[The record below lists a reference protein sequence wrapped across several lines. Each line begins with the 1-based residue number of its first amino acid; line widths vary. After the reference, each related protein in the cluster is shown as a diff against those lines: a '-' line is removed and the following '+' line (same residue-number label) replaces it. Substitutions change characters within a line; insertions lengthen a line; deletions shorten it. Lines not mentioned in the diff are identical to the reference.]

1 MERWVRVNDAAPK
14 SDHYIACYVPEKG
27 YFATTGDRFEAF
39 REEFPEVSHWR
50 VLMTPPED

>member
-1 MERWVRVNDAAPK
+1 
-14 SDHYIACYVPEKG
+14 VPEKG